1 MRFYFFRFRK
11 LAENSVTA
19 IPGLRSCVGLEVVV
33 GGRCVGS
40 EEGCT
45 LVSTISGRVTSRLLI
60 FTRIDELPNDVG
72 VLQMLRTFKLDD
84 NKLGTLTQDLTQD
97 QLS

>member
-1 MRFYFFRFRK
+1 M
-11 LAENSVTA
+11 
-19 IPGLRSCVGLEVVV
+19 VV
-33 GGRCVGS
+33 GGSCVGS

-84 NKLGTLTQDLTQD
+84 NKLGTLTQDLTQHLTQD
-97 QLS
+97 HTQDHTPTYSLN